1 MGQEA
6 HVDEAMIM
14 ELKEVM
20 GEDFHVLLET
30 FLVDSK
36 QRLEHLQEA
45 IAAET
50 AEELRHT
57 AHSFKGSSGNIGAAQ
72 LSSLCKDLEDLGR
85 AGTVEGSAA
94 IFERLQTEFTT
105 VEEIMRTYFD

>member
-1 MGQEA
+1 MAEEA
-6 HVDEAMIM
+6 HLDEAMIL

-36 QRLEHLQEA
+36 QRLEHLLKAIEA
-45 IAAET
+45 EE

-57 AHSFKGSSGNIGAAQ
+57 AHSFKGSSGNIGANQ
-72 LSSLCKDLEDLGR
+72 LSAICKSLEDLGR
-85 AGTVEGSAA
+85 EGTVEGSDTLYA
-94 IFERLQTEFTT
+94 RLNEEFTV
-105 VEEIMRTYFD
+105 VEEIMRSYL

>member
-1 MGQEA
+1 MGQA
-6 HVDEAMIM
+6 HVDEAMIL

-36 QRLEHLQEA
+36 QRLEHLQKA
-45 IAAET
+45 IEAET

-57 AHSFKGSSGNIGAAQ
+57 AHSFKGSSGNIGAPQ

-85 AGTVEGSAA
+85 SGTVAGSEA
-94 IFERLQTEFTT
+94 IFQQIKAEFSA
-105 VEEIMRTYFD
+105 VEEIMRSYFD